1 MKTNGSY
8 PWGRIMSAFAAFGLA
23 LTLTACPQVTDDPNQ
38 NGPTGGNSGITGRV
52 GFANPS
58 SSGTIT
64 VFLERTDGLHVETGT
79 SRDSGVERAVS
90 PGARSTV
97 VGPDGSYSFNNVPE
111 GVYTVFAV
119 SGEGEQAILIN
130 VAVRG
135 DSPATSANMT
145 LLPPGN
151 ITGQIVLDDSDGGN
165 LGFTVF
171 IAGTSFMAVTNQAGQ
186 FTMSNVPANTELQIA
201 VMRGTF
207 ATIWTSAVTQS
218 GGTIDLGRFDV
229 TQSQLHGDTL
239 IWRGALSA
247 HPENPQRNWSYFN
260 TVTRRTYV
268 FDGARWIVMGQVLT
282 TSNVEY
288 RGNGHTGGNPP
299 IDPNPDGGY
308 VFGATVTVMGQGTLV
323 RAGYQFGGWSRDA
336 GGGGRIYQG
345 GETFVMGANPVVF
358 YAVWLRLFTLTFNG
372 NGHTGGTVPEAMQS
386 VAGKT
391 LRLPSGIE
399 GTFVKTGYQFGG
411 WSRDAGGGGRIYQGG
426 ETFVMGAN
434 PVVFYAVW
442 IRLFTLTFNGNG
454 HTSGTVPEAM
464 QSVAGKTLVLADGVE
479 RTGYR
484 FMGWNV
490 NNNAA
495 TGVFTFTMGDSDV
508 TLYAI
513 WARSFTVTFVGNGHT
528 SGTVP
533 EPVSGITGE
542 KIPII
547 PADITRT
554 NFLFVGWNTSP
565 DATGTAHIADIVIGS
580 ENITLYAI
588 WSEFGFDPDS
598 GTITSFKGTSRDI
611 VIPATINNVQVTA
624 IGYKAFYGRNLSSVN
639 IPHAVTFGTWAFA
652 GNQLTSVVI
661 PEGVTEIG
669 MLAFANNWLG
679 SIDLPDSLISID
691 GGAFQQNY
699 LASVSIPSG
708 VTYIGG
714 NAFSINMLTSIEI
727 PPGVT
732 SIEGYVFVGNQLTE
746 IVIPHGVTYIGRMAF
761 SRNRLDSVDIPDTVT
776 FIGPLAFE
784 NNRLTSVVIPYGVTS
799 IGESVFANNQL
810 TSVVIPDTV
819 TSIGRLAFENNRLTS
834 VIIPN
839 GIISIEEGV
848 FARNQLTS
856 IVIPDSVVFIRGWAF
871 TLNTLTSITM
881 PSGVNIVGDHALG
894 VHDASF
900 RAFYNENNRR
910 AGTYIFANGSWSIL
924 E

>member
-97 VGPDGSYSFNNVPE
+97 VGPDGSYSFDNVPE

-135 DSPATSANMT
+135 DSPVTSANMT

-171 IAGTSFMAVTNQAGQ
+171 IAGTSFMAITNQAGQ

-323 RAGYQFGGWSRDA
+323 RA
-336 GGGGRIYQG
+336 
-345 GETFVMGANPVVF
+345 
-358 YAVWLRLFTLTFNG
+358 
-372 NGHTGGTVPEAMQS
+372 
-386 VAGKT
+386 
-391 LRLPSGIE
+391 
-399 GTFVKTGYQFGG
+399 GYQFGG